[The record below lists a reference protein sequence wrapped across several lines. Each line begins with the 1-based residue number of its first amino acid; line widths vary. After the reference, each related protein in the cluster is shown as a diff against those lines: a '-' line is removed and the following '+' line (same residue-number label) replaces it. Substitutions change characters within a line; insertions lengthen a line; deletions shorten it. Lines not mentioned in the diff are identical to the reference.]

1 MLVSF
6 VIRSHRNTLKKS
18 LTSIFYAVYNLAST
32 SLKEIKMTDH
42 PAFPPADDRGINM
55 RDYFAAKAMTWFLT
69 ALTKEAMLDDPSLLR
84 QFAADHAYKMA
95 DAMMKARGE

>member
-1 MLVSF
+1 MPD
-6 VIRSHRNTLKKS
+6 
-18 LTSIFYAVYNLAST
+18 IF
-32 SLKEIKMTDH
+32 
-42 PAFPPADDRGINM
+42 AFPTTISNNIPM

-69 ALTKEAMLDDPSLLR
+69 ELTKEAMLDDPSLLR